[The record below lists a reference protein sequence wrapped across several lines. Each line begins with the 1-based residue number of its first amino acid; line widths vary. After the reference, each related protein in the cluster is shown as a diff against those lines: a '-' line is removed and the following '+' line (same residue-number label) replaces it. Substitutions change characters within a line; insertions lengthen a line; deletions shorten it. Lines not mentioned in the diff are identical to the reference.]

1 MSFTRKS
8 GPIPMVYV
16 PGFRQLDLRVD
27 KCVRADLAAID
38 ALARL
43 QLEVRRTGYE
53 VRLLDVPDD
62 LRALIDFAGLGE
74 VLRVE
79 T

>member
-1 MSFTRKS
+1 
-8 GPIPMVYV
+8 MVYV
-16 PGFRQLDLRVD
+16 PGLRRLDLRMGE
-27 KCVRADLAAID
+27 CVRTDLGAID

-53 VRLLDVPDD
+53 LTLLDVPDD